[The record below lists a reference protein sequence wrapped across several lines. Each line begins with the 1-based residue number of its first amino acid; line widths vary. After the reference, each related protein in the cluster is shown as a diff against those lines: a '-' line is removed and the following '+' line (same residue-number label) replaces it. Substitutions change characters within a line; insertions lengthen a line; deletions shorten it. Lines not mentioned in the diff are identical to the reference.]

1 MLKKNAASRREV
13 HPVTLRTVA
22 EYVGLA
28 PCSVSAV
35 LNNSAAGMSIP
46 QPTKHRVWLAARQL
60 NYRPN
65 YLARALRTRRTYTV
79 AMLMPDIGYA
89 PAARIAA
96 GAEDFLRE
104 HDYCLMIA
112 TYDRSGDWQE
122 NQFAQLRQR
131 GVEGVIA
138 LQAELPLPAGFPAVA
153 IDAIPTDGQQ
163 PITLTAHEALTILG
177 RKAAFHVVRK
187 IEQAKRATGRCS
199 GAAVAQADDCGCKG
213 WCGGSIGKL
222 TERRFRA

>member
-1 MLKKNAASRREV
+1 MLKKTAISRREAQ
-13 HPVTLRTVA
+13 PVTLRTVA

-46 QPTKHRVWLAARQL
+46 QQTKERVWRAARRL

-65 YLARALRTRRTYTV
+65 YSARALRTRRTYTV
-79 AMLMPDIGYA
+79 AILMPDIGYA

-104 HDYCLMIA
+104 HDYCLIIA
-112 TYDRSGDWQE
+112 TYDRSSNGQQ
-122 NQFAQLRQR
+122 NQLAQLRQR

-138 LQAELPLPAGFPAVA
+138 LQAELPLPAGFPAAA
-153 IDAIPTDGQQ
+153 IDEIPTAGQQ
-163 PITLTAHEALTILG
+163 PITPAAREALTIL
-177 RKAAFHVVRK
+177 
-187 IEQAKRATGRCS
+187 
-199 GAAVAQADDCGCKG
+199 
-213 WCGGSIGKL
+213 
-222 TERRFRA
+222 

>member
-1 MLKKNAASRREV
+1 
-13 HPVTLRTVA
+13 LRTVA

-46 QPTKHRVWLAARQL
+46 QQTKERVWRAARQL

-65 YLARALRTRRTYTV
+65 YSARALRTRRTYTV

-89 PAARIAA
+89 PGARIAA

-104 HDYCLMIA
+104 NDYCLMVA
-112 TYDRSGDWQE
+112 TYDRSADWQQ

-138 LQAELPLPAGFPAVA
+138 VKADLPLPDGFPA
-153 IDAIPTDGQQ
+153 PPSMRFQ
-163 PITLTAHEALTILG
+163 PMASNPSRLPRG
-177 RKAAFHVVRK
+177 RR
-187 IEQAKRATGRCS
+187 
-199 GAAVAQADDCGCKG
+199 
-213 WCGGSIGKL
+213 
-222 TERRFRA
+222 

>member
-1 MLKKNAASRREV
+1 MLGFCRPQQFGRWHV
-13 HPVTLRTVA
+13 H
-22 EYVGLA
+22 
-28 PCSVSAV
+28 
-35 LNNSAAGMSIP
+35 SAANQAPGMARRP
-46 QPTKHRVWLAARQL
+46 PTELPAKLFGTRVAHPPHVHGRHADARHRI
-60 NYRPN
+60 RP
-65 YLARALRTRRTYTV
+65 
-79 AMLMPDIGYA
+79 G
-89 PAARIAA
+89 
-96 GAEDFLRE
+96 
-104 HDYCLMIA
+104 LMIA

-187 IEQAKRATGRCS
+187 IEQASRRLGGVVAPRWLKPTTVDVKDGT
-199 GAAVAQADDCGCKG
+199 AARLA
-213 WCGGSIGKL
+213 S
-222 TERRFRA
+222 

>member
-1 MLKKNAASRREV
+1 MPKKTAVSRREA

-46 QPTKHRVWLAARQL
+46 QHTKERVWRAARRL

-65 YLARALRTRRTYTV
+65 YSARALRTRRTYTV

-96 GAEDFLRE
+96 GAEDFLRK
-104 HDYCLMIA
+104 HDYGLIIA
-112 TYDRSGDWQE
+112 TYDRSADWQQS
-122 NQFAQLRQR
+122 QFAQLRQR

-138 LQAELPLPAGFPAVA
+138 LQAELPLPSGFPAAV
-153 IDAIPTDGQQ
+153 IDDIPTNSQQ
-163 PITLTAHEALTILG
+163 PITPTAHEALTILG
-177 RKAAFHVVRK
+177 RKAAFRVVRK
-187 IEQAKRATGRCS
+187 IEQRS
-199 GAAVAQADDCGCKG
+199 VARSADGGYEGECGV
-213 WCGGSIGKL
+213 SIG
-222 TERRFRA
+222 

>member
-1 MLKKNAASRREV
+1 MLKKNAARREV
-13 HPVTLRTVA
+13 QPITLRTVA

-46 QPTKHRVWLAARQL
+46 QQTKERVWRAARQL

-65 YLARALRTRRTYTV
+65 YSARALRTRRTYTV

-96 GAEDFLRE
+96 GAEDSLRE

-112 TYDRSGDWQE
+112 TYDRSADWQQ

-138 LQAELPLPAGFPAVA
+138 LQAELPLPAGFPGAA
-153 IDAIPTDGQQ
+153 IDAIPTDRRQ
-163 PITLTAHEALTILG
+163 PITPTAREALTVLG
-177 RKAAFHVVRK
+177 RKAAFEVVRK
-187 IEQAKRATGRCS
+187 IEQASGRLGGAVGREWLNPRTVDMKD
-199 GAAVAQADDCGCKG
+199 GAA
-213 WCGGSIGKL
+213 
-222 TERRFRA
+222 TP

>member
-1 MLKKNAASRREV
+1 VLKKTAVSRREAP
-13 HPVTLRTVA
+13 PVTLRTVA

-46 QPTKHRVWLAARQL
+46 QQTKERVWRAARRL

-65 YLARALRTRRTYTV
+65 YSARALRTRRTYTV

-96 GAEDFLRE
+96 GAEDFLRK
-104 HDYCLMIA
+104 HDYCLIIA
-112 TYDRSGDWQE
+112 TNDRSADWQQ

-131 GVEGVIA
+131 GVEGVIV
-138 LQAELPLPAGFPAVA
+138 LQAEVPLPAGFPASA
-153 IDAIPTDGQQ
+153 IGEIPTDGQQ
-163 PITLTAHEALTILG
+163 PITPTAREALTALG
-177 RKAAFHVVRK
+177 RKAAFQVVRQ
-187 IEQAKRATGRCS
+187 IEQASGRLASVVGPEWLNPRTVDTNDSAGTRLAT
-199 GAAVAQADDCGCKG
+199 
-213 WCGGSIGKL
+213 
-222 TERRFRA
+222 

>member
-1 MLKKNAASRREV
+1 MPKKTAGSRREGQ
-13 HPVTLRTVA
+13 PATLRTVA

-46 QPTKHRVWLAARQL
+46 PPTRERVWRAARRL

-65 YLARALRTRRTYTV
+65 YSARALRTRRTYTV

-89 PAARIAA
+89 PAARIAS

-104 HDYCLMIA
+104 HDYCLIIA
-112 TYDRSGDWQE
+112 TCDRSTDWQQ

-138 LQAELPLPAGFPAVA
+138 LQAELSLPGGFPVAA
-153 IDAIPTDGQQ
+153 IDEIPIDGQQ
-163 PITLTAHEALTILG
+163 PITPTAREALTILG

-187 IEQAKRATGRCS
+187 IEQVS
-199 GAAVAQADDCGCKG
+199 GQIGDAVARPWLNPRIEATKDGARTRLA
-213 WCGGSIGKL
+213 S
-222 TERRFRA
+222 

>member
-1 MLKKNAASRREV
+1 VPKKTSGSRREAQ
-13 HPVTLRTVA
+13 PVTLRTIA

-35 LNNSAAGMSIP
+35 LNNSAAGKSIP
-46 QPTKHRVWLAARQL
+46 QQTKERVWRAARRL

-65 YLARALRTRRTYTV
+65 YSARALRTRRTYTV

-96 GAEDFLRE
+96 GAEEFLRE
-104 HDYCLMIA
+104 HDYCLIVV
-112 TYDRSGDWQE
+112 TYDRSADWQQ

-138 LQAELPLPAGFPAVA
+138 LQAQLPLPADFPAAA

-163 PITLTAHEALTILG
+163 PITPTAREALTVLG
-177 RKAAFHVVRK
+177 RKAAFQVVRK
-187 IEQAKRATGRCS
+187 IEQASGRLG
-199 GAAVAQADDCGCKG
+199 GAVGPEWLNVRTADVKDGAG
-213 WCGGSIGKL
+213 
-222 TERRFRA
+222 ERLAS

>member
-1 MLKKNAASRREV
+1 MLKKTATSRREAQ
-13 HPVTLRTVA
+13 PVTLRTVA

-46 QPTKHRVWLAARQL
+46 QQTKDRVWRAARRL

-65 YLARALRTRRTYTV
+65 YSARALRTRRTYTV
-79 AMLMPDIGYA
+79 AMLMPDIGHA
-89 PAARIAA
+89 PTARIAA

-104 HDYCLMIA
+104 HDYCLIIA
-112 TYDRSGDWQE
+112 TYDRSADWQQ

-138 LQAELPLPAGFPAVA
+138 LQAKLPLPAGFPGAA
-153 IDAIPTDGQQ
+153 IDVIPTDGQQ
-163 PITLTAHEALTILG
+163 PITPTAREALTVLG
-177 RKAAFHVVRK
+177 RKAAFQVVRK
-187 IEQAKRATGRCS
+187 IEQASRRLGSVVGSEWLNPRTADVKDS
-199 GAAVAQADDCGCKG
+199 AVTRLA
-213 WCGGSIGKL
+213 S
-222 TERRFRA
+222 

>member
-1 MLKKNAASRREV
+1 MIFNNAYWRTIMRKKNAASPREAQT
-13 HPVTLRTVA
+13 VTLRTVA

-46 QPTKHRVWLAARQL
+46 QPTRDRVWRAARRL

-65 YLARALRTRRTYTV
+65 YSARALRTRRTYTV

-104 HDYCLMIA
+104 HDYCLIIA
-112 TYDRSGDWQE
+112 TYDGAADWQQ
-122 NQFAQLRQR
+122 NQLAQLRQR

-138 LQAELPLPAGFPAVA
+138 LQAERLCQLVFLRL
-153 IDAIPTDGQQ
+153 QLMRFQ
-163 PITLTAHEALTILG
+163 PMPSNHSRQLRG
-177 RKAAFHVVRK
+177 RY
-187 IEQAKRATGRCS
+187 
-199 GAAVAQADDCGCKG
+199 
-213 WCGGSIGKL
+213 
-222 TERRFRA
+222 

>member
-1 MLKKNAASRREV
+1 MLKKTAVSRREAQ
-13 HPVTLRTVA
+13 PVTLRTVA

-46 QPTKHRVWLAARQL
+46 QQTKERVWQAARRL

-65 YLARALRTRRTYTV
+65 YSARALRTRRTYTV

-104 HDYCLMIA
+104 HDYCLIIA
-112 TYDRSGDWQE
+112 TYDRSADSQQ

-138 LQAELPLPAGFPAVA
+138 LQAELPLPASFPAAA
-153 IDAIPTDGQQ
+153 IDEIPTDSRQ
-163 PITLTAHEALTILG
+163 PITPTEREALAVLG
-177 RKAAFHVVRK
+177 RKAAFHMVRK
-187 IEQAKRATGRCS
+187 IEQASGEVGRVAKLEWLNRETEDTKDVTGTRLAS
-199 GAAVAQADDCGCKG
+199 
-213 WCGGSIGKL
+213 
-222 TERRFRA
+222 

>member
-1 MLKKNAASRREV
+1 MLKRNAGSRREV
-13 HPVTLRTVA
+13 QPVTLRTVA

-46 QPTKHRVWLAARQL
+46 QQTKERVWRAARQL

-65 YLARALRTRRTYTV
+65 YSARALRTRRTYTV

-104 HDYCLMIA
+104 HDYCLIIA
-112 TYDRSGDWQE
+112 TYDRSADWQQ

-138 LQAELPLPAGFPAVA
+138 LQA
-153 IDAIPTDGQQ
+153 
-163 PITLTAHEALTILG
+163 
-177 RKAAFHVVRK
+177 
-187 IEQAKRATGRCS
+187 
-199 GAAVAQADDCGCKG
+199 
-213 WCGGSIGKL
+213 
-222 TERRFRA
+222 

>member
-1 MLKKNAASRREV
+1 MPKKTAGSRREGQ
-13 HPVTLRTVA
+13 PATLRTVA

-46 QPTKHRVWLAARQL
+46 PPTRERVWRAARRL

-65 YLARALRTRRTYTV
+65 YSARALRTRRTYTV

-89 PAARIAA
+89 SAARIAA
-96 GAEDFLRE
+96 GVEDFLRE
-104 HDYCLMIA
+104 HDYCLIIA
-112 TYDRSGDWQE
+112 TYDRSTDWQQ

-138 LQAELPLPAGFPAVA
+138 LQAELSPGGFPVAA
-153 IDAIPTDGQQ
+153 IDEIPTDGQQ
-163 PITLTAHEALTILG
+163 PITLTAREALTKLG
-177 RKAAFHVVRK
+177 RTAAFQVVRK
-187 IEQAKRATGRCS
+187 IEEASGRFGGAVKQEWLNPRTVDTKDDAGLDWQANR
-199 GAAVAQADDCGCKG
+199 
-213 WCGGSIGKL
+213 
-222 TERRFRA
+222 

>member
-1 MLKKNAASRREV
+1 MPKKTAVSRREA

-46 QPTKHRVWLAARQL
+46 QHTKERVWRAARRL
-60 NYRPN
+60 NYRPK
-65 YLARALRTRRTYTV
+65 LLGARV
-79 AMLMPDIGYA
+79 AHPPDLHGRLLMPDIGYA

-104 HDYCLMIA
+104 HDYCLIIA
-112 TYDRSGDWQE
+112 TYDRSADWQQ

-138 LQAELPLPAGFPAVA
+138 LQAELPLPAGFPAAA
-153 IDAIPTDGQQ
+153 IDDIPTDGQQ
-163 PITLTAHEALTILG
+163 PITPTAHEALTILG
-177 RKAAFHVVRK
+177 RKAAFQVVRK
-187 IEQAKRATGRCS
+187 IEQASGRLGS
-199 GAAVAQADDCGCKG
+199 VAGPEWLNPRTVGTKDSA
-213 WCGGSIGKL
+213 GSRL
-222 TERRFRA
+222 AS